1 MRRLLLIGLAQMFFV
16 PKTMFFITYYF
27 LAYAN
32 GKGHGIVCGD
42 ICGVITHLSLRPQQ
56 QNYIYIYI
64 YIPTE
69 ESAGWNAS
77 GFPDC
82 CSPGHYFILFF
93 KNL

>member
-1 MRRLLLIGLAQMFFV
+1 MW
-16 PKTMFFITYYF
+16 
-27 LAYAN
+27 
-32 GKGHGIVCGD
+32 GHMWS
-42 ICGVITHLSLRPQQ
+42 HHPSLSPTTTTKLYI
-56 QNYIYIYI
+56 YIYIYI